1 MYVFLATLH
10 QPWSLVF
17 LKPEFVAPK
26 GLLVDLHR
34 KKTWQPH
41 RVVNLCTNLNSIE
54 VKSNPKEK
62 LLKNHELDPFKCQL
76 N

>member
-34 KKTWQPH
+34 KK
-41 RVVNLCTNLNSIE
+41 NLATTQG
-54 VKSNPKEK
+54 
-62 LLKNHELDPFKCQL
+62 CQL
-76 N
+76 IY

>member
-34 KKTWQPH
+34 KKPWQPH
-41 RVVNLCTNLNSIE
+41 RVVNLCTNLNSFE
-54 VKSNPKEK
+54 AKSN
-62 LLKNHELDPFKCQL
+62 LVDLIL
-76 N
+76 

>member
-34 KKTWQPH
+34 KKPG
-41 RVVNLCTNLNSIE
+41 
-54 VKSNPKEK
+54 
-62 LLKNHELDPFKCQL
+62 NHTGLSTYVL
-76 N
+76 I